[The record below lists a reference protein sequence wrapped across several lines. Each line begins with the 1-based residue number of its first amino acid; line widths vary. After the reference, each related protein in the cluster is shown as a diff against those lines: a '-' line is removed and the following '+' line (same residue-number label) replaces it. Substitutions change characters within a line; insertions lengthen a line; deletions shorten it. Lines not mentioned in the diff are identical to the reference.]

1 MSSKPILVDGVDYST
16 VPGTD
21 LAMFR
26 CNDHQATIS
35 TRGCASRWERAQKG
49 TGRGSREALVDLL
62 ENSRDGNYGR
72 AVAAFN
78 LDACG
83 RCPIGAAHAG
93 RQAVHYASAYASD
106 RCPRCGFATE
116 RMIGDRI
123 CVGCYNRE
131 REMRAG
137 RNGRGNRPARL
148 PGLVELQLRV
158 TVDGRRQRP
167 VRHLVAADHVAR
179 VKTGNRDKRDRPI
192 YSEQNRGGFTEGV
205 VQVLRTTRG
214 VVDFLP
220 IVRTPDVFWAA
231 ELPL

>member
-1 MSSKPILVDGVDYST
+1 MSSKPSLVDGVDYST

-21 LAMFR
+21 LQMFR
-26 CNDHQATIS
+26 CTDQEVTLS
-35 TRGCASRWERAQKG
+35 TRGCAARHVADRDK
-49 TGRGSREALVDLL
+49 TG
-62 ENSRDGNYGR
+62 
-72 AVAAFN
+72 
-78 LDACG
+78 CG

-93 RQAVHYASAYASD
+93 RQVVHYASAYASD

-116 RMIGDRI
+116 RMIGNRI

-131 REMRAG
+131 REMQAG

-148 PGLVELQLRV
+148 PGLVELPMRV
-158 TVDGRRQRP
+158 TIDGRRQRP

-192 YSEQNRGGFTEGV
+192 YSEQDRGGFTEGV

-220 IVRTPDVFWAA
+220 LVRTPDVFWAA